1 MPIATRRGFPEP
13 KKWSNL
19 TREFESQIGESTMR
33 QLFLAVCSV
42 ALTAT
47 VALAQ
52 QPLRTAVD
60 GTFAPH
66 AFPDLS
72 GGIQGFNVDLA
83 KEIGKRLKRPVEIQA
98 TQFSGILP
106 ALQAGTL
113 DFVAAPVTATKERA
127 DNLLFTEGYLNTDF
141 QFLIKKAGEQIKDLD
156 QLKGK
161 VVAVN
166 KGSAY
171 DSWARGLESKHGWTV
186 ESFGTQSDAV
196 QAVLSGRAAAN
207 ITGNTVAAHAAKA
220 NPQLELS
227 YLHSTGLVWAAPLRK
242 DQGALRE
249 EIENAIECIKTDGTM
264 SAMHEKWF
272 GAKPAPGSAAVTVFP
287 GTGVPG
293 LPGYDDKPRAPK
305 CS

>member
-1 MPIATRRGFPEP
+1 MTA
-13 KKWSNL
+13 
-19 TREFESQIGESTMR
+19 
-33 QLFLAVCSV
+33 LFLAVLTSAPV
-42 ALTAT
+42 A
-47 VALAQ
+47 AQ
-52 QPLRTAVD
+52 QPLKTAVD

-66 AFPDLS
+66 AFPDMS

-83 KEIGKRLKRPVEIQA
+83 KAIGVRLKRPVDIQA

-113 DFVAAPVTATKERA
+113 DFVAAPVTVTKERA
-127 DNLLFTEGYLNTDF
+127 ENLLFTEGYLNTDF
-141 QFLIKKAGEQIKDLD
+141 QFLIKKGGEKFEKLE

-161 VVAVN
+161 TVSVN

-171 DSWARGLESKHGWTV
+171 DSWARGLEAQIGWTV

-207 ITGNTVAAHAAKA
+207 VTGNTVAAYAAKI

-242 DQGALRE
+242 DQTALRE
-249 EIENAIECIKTDGTM
+249 EIENAIECMKTDGTI
-264 SAMHEKWF
+264 SGLHEKWF
-272 GAKPAPGSAAVTVFP
+272 GTKPAPGSAAVTVFP

-293 LPGYDDKPRAPK
+293 MPGYDDKPRAPK